1 MEFKH
6 IEYFIETCRHKSMSR
21 AAEALY
27 ISQQALSRCIANME
41 AELGCTLFQRTV
53 KGITLTEDGAYFYR
67 IFAPQVEQFH
77 KTLDDTIAHFESRP
91 VRLPFC
97 CAPLIFRCLDPDL
110 LFAFQEQHPNITL
123 ELLELS
129 DTECDAYVEAD
140 ASHFGL
146 LAIPENRHG
155 ERLPYKPV
163 KTFPLYLFVH
173 KDNPLASLKEVNFS
187 QLKTEQFLM
196 LDKKSYYRKLV
207 YHYARKYRF
216 EPKTAFESSDANQLI
231 SLVNKGRGIALS
243 LSPMLDSSVY
253 KNVVMVPFDDKTIT
267 WCIAFIYQD
276 YEKLSA
282 AAKKFMDFLIEKV
295 NTDEKGTAA
304 L

>member
-6 IEYFIETCRHKSMSR
+6 IEYFIETCHHKSMSK
-21 AAEALY
+21 AADALY
-27 ISQQALSRCIANME
+27 ISQQALSRCITNME

-53 KGITLTEDGAYFYR
+53 KGITLTEDGTYFYD
-67 IFAPQVEQFH
+67 IFAPQVEQFQ
-77 KTLDDTIAHFESRP
+77 KSLADTIAHFENKP
-91 VRLPFC
+91 VSLPFC

-110 LFAFQEQHPNITL
+110 LFSFQEKYPPITL

-140 ASHFGL
+140 VSHFGL

-155 ERLPYKPV
+155 ERLSYKPV

-173 KDNPLASLKEVNFS
+173 KDNPLAALKKVNFS
-187 QLKTEQFLM
+187 KLRTEPFLM

-207 YHYARKYRF
+207 WHYARKYQF
-216 EPKTAFESSDANQLI
+216 EPKTVFESSDANQLI

-243 LSPMLDSSVY
+243 LAPMLDRSVY
-253 KNVVMVPFDDKTIT
+253 ENVVMVPFDDETIT

-276 YEKLSA
+276 YEKLSSV
-282 AAKKFMDFLIEKV
+282 AKKFIRFLIEQV
-295 NTDEKGTAA
+295 NTISPPA
-304 L
+304 

>member
-1 MEFKH
+1 ME
-6 IEYFIETCRHKSMSR
+6 S
-21 AAEALY
+21 
-27 ISQQALSRCIANME
+27 
-41 AELGCTLFQRTV
+41 ELGCFLFSRTV
-53 KGITLTEDGAYFYR
+53 KGITLTEAGKYFYQ

-77 KTLDDTIAHFESRP
+77 QPMADVITHFESRP

-110 LFAFQEQHPNITL
+110 LFRFQEQYPNITL

-140 ASHFGL
+140 QTHFGL

-155 ERLPYKPV
+155 ERLSYTPV

-173 KDNPLASLKEVNFS
+173 KGNPLAAQEKVSFS
-187 QLKTEQFLM
+187 QLKEEPFLT
-196 LDKKSYYRKLV
+196 LDKKSYYRRLV
-207 YHYARKYRF
+207 RHYARKYHF
-216 EPKTAFESSDANQLI
+216 EPRTAFESSDANQLI
-231 SLVNKGRGIALS
+231 SLVNKGRGIALG
-243 LSPMLDSSVY
+243 LAPVLDTSVY
-253 KNVVMVPFDDKTIT
+253 KNIVMVPFDDETIT

-276 YEKLSA
+276 YEKLGA
-282 AAKKFMDFLIEKV
+282 AAKKFMRFLIEQV
-295 NTDEKGTAA
+295 GGSE

>member
-6 IEYFIETCRHKSMSR
+6 IEYFVETCRHKSISKS
-21 AAEALY
+21 AEALY

-41 AELGCTLFQRTV
+41 AELGAVLLKRTV
-53 KGITLTEDGAYFYR
+53 RGITLTEDGAWFYR
-67 IFAPQVEQFH
+67 MFAPQVEQFH
-77 KTLDDTIAHFESRP
+77 KSLEEAATRFEGRP

-110 LFAFQEQHPNITL
+110 LFSFQELYPNITL

-140 ASHFGL
+140 PSHFGL

-155 ERLPYKPV
+155 ERLAYTPV

-173 KDNPLASLKEVNFS
+173 KDNPLAALERVSFS
-187 QLKTEQFLM
+187 QLKEEPFLM

-207 YHYARKYRF
+207 RHYARKYHF
-216 EPKTAFESSDANQLI
+216 EPKTAFESSDASQLI

-243 LSPMLDSSVY
+243 LAPMLDRSVY
-253 KNVVMVPFDDKTIT
+253 ENIVMVPFDDETIT
-267 WCIAFIYQD
+267 WCVAFIYQD
-276 YEKLSA
+276 YEKLGA
-282 AAKKFMDFLIEKV
+282 AAKKFMHFLIEKV
-295 NTDEKGTAA
+295 NPEH
-304 L
+304 

>member
-6 IEYFIETCRHKSMSR
+6 IEYFVETCRHRSLSK

-27 ISQQALSRCIANME
+27 ISQQALSRSIANLE
-41 AELGCTLFQRTV
+41 EELGCTLFQRTV
-53 KGITLTEDGAYFYR
+53 KGITLTEDGTYLHR
-67 IFAPQVEQFH
+67 VFASQVEQFQAAR
-77 KTLDDTIAHFESRP
+77 TEAVAHFAQRP

-110 LFAFQEQHPNITL
+110 LFAFQEKYPNITL

-140 ASHFGL
+140 PTHFGL

-155 ERLPYKPV
+155 ERLPYTPV

-173 KDNPLASLKEVNFS
+173 RDNPLAAQEKVNFS
-187 QLKTEQFLM
+187 QLREEPFLM
-196 LDKKSYYRKLV
+196 LDERSYYRKLIW
-207 YHYARKYRF
+207 HYARQYQF
-216 EPKTAFESSDANQLI
+216 QPKTAFASSDANQLI

-243 LSPMLDSSVY
+243 LPAMLDPSVY
-253 KNVVMVPFDDKTIT
+253 ENVVMVPFDDETIT
-267 WCIAFIYQD
+267 WSVAFIHQD
-276 YEKLSA
+276 YNKLNSA
-282 AAKKFMDFLIEKV
+282 TKKFMGFLIDQV
-295 NTDEKGTAA
+295 NGGSQG
-304 L
+304 

>member
-6 IEYFIETCRHKSMSR
+6 IEYFIETCRHTSISK

-41 AELGCTLFQRTV
+41 AELGCTLFRRTV
-53 KGITLTEDGAYFYR
+53 KGITLTEDGTYFYHV
-67 IFAPQVEQFH
+67 FAPQVKQFH
-77 KTLDDTIAHFESRP
+77 ESLTNTFAHFQSRP
-91 VRLPFC
+91 VQLSFC

-110 LFAFQEQHPNITL
+110 MFAFQEQYPNITL
-123 ELLELS
+123 EVLELS

-140 ASHFGL
+140 PSHFGL

-155 ERLPYKPV
+155 ERLPYTPV

-173 KDNPLASLKEVNFS
+173 KDNPLATLKKVNFS
-187 QLKTEQFLM
+187 QLKNERFLM

-207 YHYARKYRF
+207 WRYARKYQF

-243 LSPMLDSSVY
+243 LAPMLDSSVY
-253 KNVVMVPFDDKTIT
+253 ENVVMV
-267 WCIAFIYQD
+267 
-276 YEKLSA
+276 
-282 AAKKFMDFLIEKV
+282 
-295 NTDEKGTAA
+295 
-304 L
+304 

>member
-1 MEFKH
+1 MEFKQ
-6 IEYFIETCRHKSMSR
+6 IEYFIETSRHKSMSQ

-41 AELGCTLFQRTV
+41 SELGCKLFQRTV
-53 KGITLTEDGAYFYR
+53 KGITLTEDGAYFCR
-67 IFAPQVEQFH
+67 VFSPQVEQFH
-77 KTLDDTIAHFESRP
+77 QSLADAVAYFESKP

-110 LFAFQEQHPNITL
+110 LFAFQEEYPQITL

-140 ASHFGL
+140 PTHFGL

-155 ERLPYKPV
+155 ERLPFTPV

-173 KDNPLASLKEVNFS
+173 KDNPLAALKEVNFS
-187 QLKTEQFLM
+187 LLKEEPFLM

-207 YHYARKYRF
+207 LHYAHKYQF
-216 EPKTAFESSDANQLI
+216 EPKTAFESSDASQLI
-231 SLVNKGRGIALS
+231 SLVNRGRGIALS
-243 LSPMLDSSVY
+243 LAPMLDRSVY
-253 KNVVMVPFDDKTIT
+253 ENVVMVPFDDKTIT
-267 WCIAFIYQD
+267 WCVAFIYQD
-276 YEKLSA
+276 YEKLSSV
-282 AAKKFMDFLIEKV
+282 AKKFMEFLIERV
-295 NTDEKGTAA
+295 ASE
-304 L
+304 

>member
-6 IEYFIETCRHKSMSR
+6 IEYFVETCRHKSMSK

-53 KGITLTEDGAYFYR
+53 KGITRTEDGTYFYR
-67 IFAPQVEQFH
+67 MFAPQVEQFH
-77 KTLDDTIAHFESRP
+77 KSLADVVAHFESRP

-140 ASHFGL
+140 PSHFGL

-155 ERLPYKPV
+155 ERLAYTPV
-163 KTFPLYLFVH
+163 KTLPLYLFVH
-173 KDNPLASLKEVNFS
+173 KDNPLASFEKVNFS
-187 QLKTEQFLM
+187 QLKDESFLM
-196 LDKKSYYRKLV
+196 LDKRSYYRKLV
-207 YHYARKYRF
+207 WHYARKYQF

-243 LSPMLDSSVY
+243 LAPMLDGSVY
-253 KNVVMVPFDDKTIT
+253 ENVVMVPFDDETIT
-267 WCIAFIYQD
+267 WCIAFIYQEYD
-276 YEKLSA
+276 LLSA
-282 AAKKFMDFLIEKV
+282 AAKKFMKFLIDHGK
-295 NTDEKGTAA
+295 
-304 L
+304 

>member
-6 IEYFIETCRHKSMSR
+6 IEYFIETCRHKSMSK
-21 AAEALY
+21 AADALY

-41 AELGCTLFQRTV
+41 AELGCRLFQRTV
-53 KGITLTEDGAYFYR
+53 KGITLTEDGTYFYR
-67 IFAPQVEQFH
+67 TFAPQVQQFH
-77 KTLDDTIAHFESRP
+77 QSLADTIAHFESRP

-97 CAPLIFRCLDPDL
+97 CAPLIFRCLDPEL
-110 LFAFQEQHPNITL
+110 LFSFQEQYPNITL

-140 ASHFGL
+140 PTHFGL

-155 ERLPYKPV
+155 ERLPYTPV

-173 KDNPLASLKEVNFS
+173 RDNPLASLTKVNFS
-187 QLKTEQFLM
+187 QLKDESFLM

-207 YHYARKYRF
+207 WHYARKYQF

-243 LSPMLDSSVY
+243 LAPMLDSSVY
-253 KNVVMVPFDDKTIT
+253 ENVVMVPFDDKTIT

-282 AAKKFMDFLIEKV
+282 AAKKFIAFMIE
-295 NTDEKGTAA
+295 NAD
-304 L
+304 

>member
-6 IEYFIETCRHKSMSR
+6 IEYFIETCRHKSMSK

-27 ISQQALSRCIANME
+27 ISQQALSRCIANLE

-67 IFAPQVEQFH
+67 MFAPQVEQFQ
-77 KTLDDTIAHFESRP
+77 KSLADAIAHFESRP

-110 LFAFQEQHPNITL
+110 LFAFQEQYPNITL

-140 ASHFGL
+140 PTRFGL

-155 ERLPYKPV
+155 ERLAYTPV

-173 KDNPLASLKEVNFS
+173 KDNPLASLKTVHFS
-187 QLKTEQFLM
+187 QLKEEAFLM
-196 LDKKSYYRKLV
+196 LDRKSYYRKLV
-207 YHYARKYRF
+207 RHYARRYDF

-231 SLVNKGRGIALS
+231 SLVNKGRGVALS
-243 LSPMLDSSVY
+243 LAPMLDSSVY
-253 KNVVMVPFDDKTIT
+253 ENVVMVPFDDKTIT
-267 WCIAFIYQD
+267 WCVAFVYQD

-282 AAKKFMDFLIEKV
+282 VAKKFIRFLKEKV
-295 NTDEKGTAA
+295 NTD
-304 L
+304 

>member
-6 IEYFIETCRHKSMSR
+6 IEYFIETCRHKSMSQ

-53 KGITLTEDGAYFYR
+53 RGITLTEDGTYFYR
-67 IFAPQVEQFH
+67 MFAPQVEQFQ
-77 KTLDDTIAHFESRP
+77 KSLADAIAHFESRP
-91 VRLPFC
+91 IRLPFC

-110 LFAFQEQHPNITL
+110 LFVFQERYPNITL
-123 ELLELS
+123 ELLEMS
-129 DTECDAYVEAD
+129 DMECDAYVEAD
-140 ASHFGL
+140 PSHFGL

-155 ERLPYKPV
+155 ERLPYLPV

-173 KDNPLASLKEVNFS
+173 RDNPLASLNTVNFA
-187 QLKTEQFLM
+187 QLREERFLM
-196 LDKKSYYRKLV
+196 LDKKSYYRKMV
-207 YHYARKYRF
+207 RHYARKYHF
-216 EPKTAFESSDANQLI
+216 EPQTAFESSDANQLI

-243 LSPMLDSSVY
+243 LAPMLDSTIY
-253 KNVVMVPFDDKTIT
+253 ENVVMVPFDDKTIT

-282 AAKKFMDFLIEKV
+282 TAKRFMRFLVE
-295 NTDEKGTAA
+295 E
-304 L
+304 LRSEE

>member
-6 IEYFIETCRHKSMSR
+6 IEYFIETSRHTSISQ

-41 AELGCTLFQRTV
+41 SELGCKLLKRTV

-67 IFAPQVEQFH
+67 IFSPQVEQFH
-77 KTLDDTIAHFESRP
+77 QSLTDALAYFKSKP
-91 VRLPFC
+91 VQLPFC

-110 LFAFQEQHPNITL
+110 LFAFQEKYPHITL
-123 ELLELS
+123 EMLELS

-140 ASHFGL
+140 PTHFGL

-155 ERLPYKPV
+155 ERLPYTPV

-173 KDNPLASLKEVNFS
+173 KDNPLAALKEVNFAS
-187 QLKTEQFLM
+187 LKEESFLM

-207 YHYARKYRF
+207 LHYAHKYQF
-216 EPKTAFESSDANQLI
+216 EPKTAFESSDANQII

-243 LSPMLDSSVY
+243 LAPMLDRSVY
-253 KNVVMVPFDDKTIT
+253 KNVVMIPFDDKTIT
-267 WCIAFIYQD
+267 WCISFIYQD
-276 YEKLSA
+276 YEKLGSV
-282 AAKKFMDFLIEKV
+282 AKKFMRFLIEQA
-295 NTDEKGTAA
+295 NSE
-304 L
+304 